1 MMWVDQ
7 EQLWFPWN
15 QQALFA
21 PSVLSC
27 ISSLCLWQ
35 WVDSGWVSLIILP
48 WGSVKCSRTPPDGPQ
63 WDLGAR
69 RGQAHLPYNAQTT
82 VCVTQWQ
89 RAGVLSS
96 SSPCLHVARSPAVL
110 RGPGRDATTA
120 VMVHRTRAG
129 PCGQSRGRNPN
140 VLGQHRGKTIVWNSK
155 LSLY

>member
-1 MMWVDQ
+1 MVPL
-7 EQLWFPWN
+7 EPAGPLRPLSAFLYKLIVLVTVSRLWLGITYHTSLGISEV
-15 QQALFA
+15 QQDPPRWTPVGF
-21 PSVLSC
+21 
-27 ISSLCLWQ
+27 
-35 WVDSGWVSLIILP
+35 
-48 WGSVKCSRTPPDGPQ
+48 GSK
-63 WDLGAR
+63 A
-69 RGQAHLPYNAQTT
+69 GQAHLPYNAQTT

-110 RGPGRDATTA
+110 RGPGRDAATA